1 MYDPKFSVKQ
11 MYDNY
16 GSSRSTPKTNANKQ
30 AADSM
35 RSAGIGGLGGRAT
48 TSSAQRIQDSFRDM
62 RESSRTSGG
71 TSVVAQDNNPNRDEF
86 ENKSTLQKLKEKAI
100 NLFESFGA
108 DKTEALIVDN
118 KRVYQGPLFRGY
130 DPTTRIGQFG
140 GEYGKKNYLFGIE
153 KLGVQTYPRT
163 DVSPFLPPS
172 TINMFGVNT
181 DNPRLNTFG
190 VNRGSTQ
197 PPNMA
202 SLPTSQDVPAN
213 MQPLTRA
220 LAQGLIPTE
229 VDYTIKKGDTLSE
242 IAKDRGTTVLELQ
255 QLNNIPD
262 SMKNKIFAGD
272 TIKVPV
278 KKAKT
283 YKDVDDDKFVS
294 SGQIMSDAFDPD
306 SQYYQST
313 VPEKDRT
320 YDEGDF
326 LDNNPQT
333 RQGLMVPQGQQNQPN
348 AVIIEAQRA
357 LTDLGYRPMGID
369 GKAGGGTRRALRK
382 FQKAAGLPITGKLDN
397 ETIPQLATAN
407 APKYFDPPITA
418 SETKK
423 ILDSESTSGSIL
435 ETFSSSDFDKFAKVV
450 ADKESSNRYNI
461 KGGYNKAYD
470 GKYQLGKGAKAD
482 VKAELTSEAEKNKMN
497 HSDSKQ
503 RKAFR
508 KDKKLQEKAFKIYTQ
523 KNHEHL
529 TRYSK
534 AYRDMSDKDK
544 LAVLGYAHNQGAT
557 AAEEWLYTGVSG
569 SDGFGTK
576 GDEYTSLVKD
586 ALGERDTPN

>member
-1 MYDPKFSVKQ
+1 MTYDPKFSQKQ
-11 MYDNY
+11 MYDQY
-16 GSSRSTPKTNANKQ
+16 GRSRNTTTSKPNPGKQ
-30 AADSM
+30 FADSM
-35 RSAGIGGLGGRAT
+35 KAGGGGRNMSGIGAKPPSFGG
-48 TSSAQRIQDSFRDM
+48 
-62 RESSRTSGG
+62 G
-71 TSVVAQDNNPNRDEF
+71 QDNNPNRDES
-86 ENKSTLQKLKEKAI
+86 ENKSTIRKVYENVVEK
-100 NLFESFGA
+100 FKSYGA
-108 DKTEALIVDN
+108 DEPKDVIVDG
-118 KRVYQGPLFRGY
+118 KRVYQGPAFRGY
-130 DPTTRIGQFG
+130 DPTTRIGNFG
-140 GEYGKKNYLFGIE
+140 GEYGKKNYF
-153 KLGVQTYPRT
+153 LGMESFPTYPRT
-163 DVSPFLPPS
+163 DVSPTLPPS
-172 TINMFGVNT
+172 TINIFGTNT
-181 DNPRLNTFG
+181 DNPRLNMFG
-190 VNRGSTQ
+190 VNRGFTGGPDPLELSVS
-197 PPNMA
+197 PEMPSNMDA
-202 SLPTSQDVPAN
+202 K
-213 MQPLTRA
+213 TRA
-220 LAQGLIPTE
+220 LSQGIIPTE
-229 VDYTIKKGDTLSE
+229 VDYTIKKGDTLSQ
-242 IAKDRGTTVLELQ
+242 IAQDRGTTVQVLQ

-262 SMKNKIFAGD
+262 SEKDTIFAGD

-283 YKDVDDDKFVS
+283 YKDVDDNLYVS
-294 SGQIMSDAFDPD
+294 SGQIMSDAIDPD

-382 FQKAAGLPITGKLDN
+382 FQKASGLPITGKLDN
-397 ETIPQLATAN
+397 ETITQLAAAN
-407 APKYFDPPITA
+407 APKYFDPPISA

-435 ETFSSSDFDKFAKVV
+435 ETFSKSDFDKFAAAV

-461 KGGYNKAYD
+461 KGGYNDGYD